1 MDMTGV
7 PDGAPTRVGVAITD
21 YLAGL
26 YATQGILLALH
37 ERHRSGLG
45 QHVDI
50 SLFEA
55 MLSVMRLPMSVLL
68 ATGSVPSRVG
78 NDHLNI
84 APYQPLRAKDGL
96 IIVAVANP
104 ALWIRFCDAMERPGW
119 RDDPRFATNTDRVAN
134 RVALKE
140 EIEQRFAGFTVE
152 ELTARFQAKN
162 VPCGRVRSIGE
173 ALEHPQVGPRGIL
186 LAQDHP
192 AIGADRNARAGR
204 AAVANPRRRHPAA
217 ADAGRAHPGDSRR
230 AEG

>member
-1 MDMTGV
+1 MDMTGF

-55 MLSVMRLPMSVLL
+55 MLSVMRLPMSMLL
-68 ATGSVPSRVG
+68 ATGDVPSRVG

-104 ALWIRFCDAMERPGW
+104 RLWIRFCDAIGA
-119 RDDPRFATNTDRVAN
+119 PRLARRSAVQDEHRSRRQPRRAESTRSNRLFAH
-134 RVALKE
+134 
-140 EIEQRFAGFTVE
+140 FTVE
-152 ELTARFQAKN
+152 ELTRA
-162 VPCGRVRSIGE
+162 VPGE
-173 ALEHPQVGPRGIL
+173 ARAVRPRAVDAARRSSI
-186 LAQDHP
+186 
-192 AIGADRNARAGR
+192 RRSARAT
-204 AAVANPRRRHPAA
+204 
-217 ADAGRAHPGDSRR
+217 S
-230 AEG
+230 